1 MAEAISPERWQQ
13 VKSIFETAI
22 TLDQDER
29 AAFLS
34 DSCREDTQLL
44 SLVNRLIS
52 ADERAEAFLESS
64 PVNSLLAGETT
75 TWIGKRVGHYRIVEE
90 LGRGGMGAVYLAHRE
105 DEFEKVVALKIIK
118 RGMDSDDMLR
128 RFRNERQILAQL
140 DHPNIARLLD
150 GGTTDDGLPYFVME
164 YVNGAAIDDYAE
176 QHHLTITDRLK
187 LFRQVCA
194 AVSYA
199 HQHLAVHRD
208 IKPSNI
214 IVTADGLP
222 KLLDFGIA
230 KVLAPGAAPSETM
243 TGMQM
248 MTPEYASPE
257 QARGENSITTATDIY
272 SLGVVLYE
280 LLTGESP
287 YEFPNRRVDEVARV
301 ICETE
306 PQRPSRIAT
315 TPEHADR
322 RAINRQLRGDIDNI
336 LLMSLRKDPARRYSS
351 VEQFSEDIRRHLEGL
366 PVIARPDTLWYRS
379 SKFINRNRAA
389 SIGGALV
396 ALTLVVGLGA
406 TIYQA
411 RVANRERERAER
423 RFKEVRELANSVVF
437 KYHDAI
443 AELPGST
450 KVREMLV
457 KDALQY
463 LDRLSQEAAG
473 DRSLQRELALAY
485 LKVGNVQGRIYD
497 ANLGDVTGALA
508 SYRKAITLL
517 EALAQNSSDLEA
529 QSDLRDAYQ
538 TLALTIANGG
548 DPEAMTYIDKAI
560 QLSERL
566 ATANPTNAT
575 HQLMLARSYVLRV
588 DTRRLSLEESFA
600 NFQKAQTIVEH
611 LIQNEPLN
619 TEALKSL
626 GVIYSRLGEHSLR
639 AAKAARSAGKSD
651 ATQLFQQAIDYD
663 RLSSQTVSRLV
674 QIDSK
679 NNAYRRLIAI
689 AENNLGEALLEAG
702 DTQNAVNEIRNGLSY
717 FSENA
722 RTDPANLNAKYEL
735 ALSTQQYI
743 RALLSDHQVAE
754 ARKQFTRVV
763 ALTEELIAKDS
774 KNREYMNSA
783 VTLREEVGDGFLALG
798 SFNEAYEQYRAARAY
813 ADKLIGEAPTLRT
826 QYALRFD
833 EKFGDYYATVA
844 ERSNESE
851 QKRREYWVEAKTRYQ
866 SALTNA
872 VTGPRA
878 NALAQ
883 KIAKCEK
890 ALASR

>member
-13 VKSIFETAI
+13 VKSIFEAAI

-44 SLVNRLIS
+44 ALVNRLIS

-64 PVNSLLAGETT
+64 PVESLLAGEAN
-75 TWIGKRVGHYRIVEE
+75 TWIGQRVGHYRIVEE

-164 YVNGAAIDDYAE
+164 YVDGATIDDYAE
-176 QHHLTITDRLK
+176 QHRLSISDRLK

-199 HQHLAVHRD
+199 HQHLAIHRD

-214 IVTADGLP
+214 LVTSEGIP

-230 KVLAPGAAPSETM
+230 KLLSPGARPAETM

-257 QARGENSITTATDIY
+257 QARGESLITTATDIY
-272 SLGVVLYE
+272 SLGIVLYE

-287 YEFPNRRVDEVARV
+287 YEFPTRRVDEVARV

-306 PQRPSRIAT
+306 PLRPSKIAT
-315 TPEHADR
+315 AEHPER
-322 RAINRQLRGDIDNI
+322 RSINRQLRGDIDNI

-396 ALTLVVGLGA
+396 ALSLVVGLAA

-423 RFKEVRELANSVVF
+423 RFKEVRELAHSVVF

-463 LDRLSQEAAG
+463 LDQLSQEAAG

-529 QSDLRDAYQ
+529 QADLRDAYQ

-566 ATANPTNAT
+566 AAANPTNAT

-588 DTRRLSLEESFA
+588 DTRRLSPEESFA

-611 LIQNEPLN
+611 LIQNEPAN

-626 GVIYSRLGEHSLR
+626 GVIYSRLGEHALR
-639 AAKAARSAGKSD
+639 AAKSARTATKPEAAE
-651 ATQLFQQAIDYD
+651 LFQQAINYD
-663 RLSSQTVSRLV
+663 RLSFQTVSRLV
-674 QIDSK
+674 QLDPK
-679 NNAYRRLIAI
+679 NNVHRRLVAI

-743 RALLSDHQVAE
+743 RALFRDHQLAE
-754 ARKQFTRVV
+754 ARKQFAGVV

-783 VTLREEVGDGFLALG
+783 ITLREEVGDGFLELG
-798 SFNEAYEQYRAARAY
+798 SFSEAYEEYRAARAY
-813 ADKLIGEAPTLRT
+813 ADKLIAETPTLRAS
-826 QYALRFD
+826 YASRFD

-844 ERSNESE
+844 ERSRESE
-851 QKRREYWVEAKTRYQ
+851 QKRHEYWLEAKTRYQ
-866 SALTNA
+866 SALSNTA
-872 VTGPRA
+872 AGARA

-883 KIAKCEK
+883 KIAKCEREI
-890 ALASR
+890 ALK